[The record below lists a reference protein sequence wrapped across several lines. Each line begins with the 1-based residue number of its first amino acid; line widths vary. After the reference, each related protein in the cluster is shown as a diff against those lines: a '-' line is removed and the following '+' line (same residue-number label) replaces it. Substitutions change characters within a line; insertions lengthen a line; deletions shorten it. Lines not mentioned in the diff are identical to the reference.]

1 MSVQMTNQ
9 AVITFESN
17 NETATVLSNLA
28 AIDVRSILTVRK
40 RTLESAY
47 RSNSELTY
55 ALSLVNNGTTALTDL
70 IVSDDLGAYT
80 IAGPVT
86 VLPLTY
92 TGSPALYI
100 NGLISEQLTAQARE
114 SGVVFRIPAI
124 PALGNALL
132 LFKARV
138 NEFALLS
145 TGAALTN
152 DAAVTAAELTS
163 PVYVSCTIPVD
174 DYAEVRLI
182 KQLLPDPATEGEP
195 LSMTFAIQNYGN
207 LAADNV
213 RLIDRI
219 SPALSE
225 LSVTV
230 DGAASTDFDDANGVF
245 VCPSLGSSAVFTVP
259 PAAFSQDAATGAVR
273 ILPGVLLITAS
284 GKLPADAASQLSSQV
299 P

>member
-9 AVITFESN
+9 ASVTFESN
-17 NETATVLSNLA
+17 RETATVRSNLA
-28 AIDVRSILTVRK
+28 AIEIRSVLTVRK
-40 RTLESAY
+40 RALESAY

-55 ALSLVNNGTTALTDL
+55 VLSLFNNSASALTDL
-70 IVSDDLGAYT
+70 IVADDLGAYT

-86 VLPLTY
+86 VLPLSY
-92 TGSPALYI
+92 IGSPLLYI
-100 NGLISEQLTAQARE
+100 NGLPTEQLTVQERE
-114 SGVVFRIPAI
+114 SGVVFRIPRI

-163 PVYVSCTIPVD
+163 PVYVSCTIPTD
-174 DYAEVRLI
+174 DFAEIRLA

-195 LSMTFAIQNYGN
+195 VSMTFAVQNYGN
-207 LAADNV
+207 LAANNV
-213 RLIDRI
+213 RLTDRI
-219 SPALSE
+219 WPALFD
-225 LSVTV
+225 LTVTV
-230 DGAASTDFDDANGVF
+230 DGAVSTDFEQTNGVF
-245 VCPSLGSSAVFTVP
+245 VCPAAGSSAVFSVP
-259 PAAFSQDAATGAVR
+259 PAVFSQNAATGAVR
-273 ILPGVLLITAS
+273 ILPGMLVITVS
-284 GKLPADAASQLSSQV
+284 GKLPPDAASQLSSQT